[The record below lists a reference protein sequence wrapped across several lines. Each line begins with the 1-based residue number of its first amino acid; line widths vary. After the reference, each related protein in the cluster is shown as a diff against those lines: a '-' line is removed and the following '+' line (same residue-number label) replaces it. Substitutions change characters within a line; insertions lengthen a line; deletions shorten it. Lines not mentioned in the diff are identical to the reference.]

1 MGMCSLFRQSQT
13 FLALLAMD
21 QVSLIYDHYP
31 TSIKVR
37 QTALFPRFLRHSS
50 FRSDKYPQASE
61 MLYPRRRAPAKR
73 SSKGAIRLLESATD
87 SCVKL
92 IKTV

>member
-1 MGMCSLFRQSQT
+1 MHDSCLRSLRNQEFRIDCLEIMRHT
-13 FLALLAMD
+13 
-21 QVSLIYDHYP
+21 
-31 TSIKVR
+31 IKFR
-37 QTALFPRFLRHSS
+37 